1 MGGEQGGAGRGNER
15 TVGRS
20 TSAERV
26 TGGTRGHGRHAAPPD
41 DAGLVEVM
49 LEVEDEL
56 AAEAAAEAE
65 IEARERAAEEG

>member
-1 MGGEQGGAGRGNER
+1 MAGDQSRAGQGIER
-15 TVGRS
+15 T
-20 TSAERV
+20 
-26 TGGTRGHGRHAAPPD
+26 GGDARGHGRHVAPPD
-41 DAGLVEVM
+41 DSGLVEVM

>member
-1 MGGEQGGAGRGNER
+1 MAVEQGAAARGNER
-15 TVGRS
+15 TAGGSAS
-20 TSAERV
+20 TQRV

-65 IEARERAAEEG
+65 IAARERAAEEG